1 MIEFILNDQKVTT
14 EKSEGTTLLD
24 YIRKEHHLTG
34 TKIGC
39 REGDCGACTV
49 LEGTLDNGGV
59 KYKSIVSCLTPLIN
73 VHGKHIVTIE
83 GLNMNKPSA
92 VQKAM
97 VDHAATQC
105 GFCTPGFVVSLTGHL
120 LSCNHNDSLEAIGGN
135 ICRCTGYKPIEK
147 AAKEVD
153 DFKKTLKKE
162 NTLEDLVKRNGLPEY
177 FLLIPERLIKI
188 KTKKD
193 HSADNQIL
201 IGGGTDLLV
210 QQAEIIRTSK
220 LISTE
225 TIIPKS
231 VEFDEESIKVGAGIT
246 ISDFFKNP
254 IIKNNFPQ
262 LNEFYP
268 LIASEQ
274 IRNKGT
280 LAGNIVNASPIGD
293 LSVLFLA
300 LDASLIIENPKGE
313 IRKIRLNEFFI
324 DYKKTALKANE
335 FITFIVF
342 EPSNDKQKMNFEKV
356 SKRTYLDIASVNT
369 ALRISV
375 NDEIIESVDLS
386 AGGIAAIP
394 KYLSKTKKF
403 LSQKKLDISVLES
416 AVNVMQEEI
425 SPISDIRGS
434 EKYKRLL
441 LRQLFLEHFYTLF
454 PELFKAED
462 IHHLMSIKTITS

>member
-1 MIEFILNDQKVTT
+1 MIEFILNDQKVAT

-83 GLNMNKPSA
+83 GLNMDKPSA

-177 FLLIPERLIKI
+177 FLLISERLIKI
-188 KTKKD
+188 KTNKD

-210 QQAEIIRTSK
+210 QQAEIIRNSK

-225 TIIPKS
+225 KIIPKS
-231 VEFDEESIKVGAGIT
+231 VEFDEENIKVGAGIT

-254 IIKNNFPQ
+254 IIKNIFPQ

-335 FITFIVF
+335 FVTFIVF
-342 EPSNDKQKMNFEKV
+342 EPSNDKQRMNFEKV

-369 ALRISV
+369 A
-375 NDEIIESVDLS
+375 
-386 AGGIAAIP
+386 
-394 KYLSKTKKF
+394 
-403 LSQKKLDISVLES
+403 
-416 AVNVMQEEI
+416 
-425 SPISDIRGS
+425 
-434 EKYKRLL
+434 
-441 LRQLFLEHFYTLF
+441 
-454 PELFKAED
+454 
-462 IHHLMSIKTITS
+462 